1 MKVLFEIDDI
11 FELAE
16 AVYTVSHA
24 SGVTHNNYEETLEE
38 IIRSGLIKKSLA
50 NNLEKNIDNSMELMK
65 AVTQLILSNKVS
77 FDDLY
82 NLPAPVFFKSNQE
95 WSDARQQIAE
105 PIYDGIRGFIAEINL
120 SLKEKD

>member
-24 SGVTHNNYEETLEE
+24 SGVTHKNYEETLEE

-50 NNLEKNIDNSMELMK
+50 NNLEKK
-65 AVTQLILSNKVS
+65 
-77 FDDLY
+77 Y
-82 NLPAPVFFKSNQE
+82 
-95 WSDARQQIAE
+95 R
-105 PIYDGIRGFIAEINL
+105 
-120 SLKEKD
+120 

>member
-50 NNLEKNIDNSMELMK
+50 NNLEKK
-65 AVTQLILSNKVS
+65 
-77 FDDLY
+77 Y
-82 NLPAPVFFKSNQE
+82 
-95 WSDARQQIAE
+95 R
-105 PIYDGIRGFIAEINL
+105 
-120 SLKEKD
+120 